1 MYLYKHVCK
10 KRKITREKIV
20 SQSLQNINWN
30 MMQFR
35 NNNFLYEQEND
46 VEKKVWYLLSSFW
59 HDPYPTSGQ
68 NARVLRGD
76 IERDMTFLWKVT
88 DKEKRE
94 QAALMVVERRIRN
107 DANAL
112 TTKPF

>member
-1 MYLYKHVCK
+1 MYPQKHVCK

-46 VEKKVWYLLSSFW
+46 VEKKFDICSLVF
-59 HDPYPTSGQ
+59 DMIPTQ
-68 NARVLRGD
+68 HLVKTL
-76 IERDMTFLWKVT
+76 VC
-88 DKEKRE
+88 
-94 QAALMVVERRIRN
+94 
-107 DANAL
+107 
-112 TTKPF
+112 